1 MTTKV
6 IITPGNLNT
15 DHFTIANSK
24 VNLNS
29 ALINPFFTSVTLDT
43 SVPGAPVYTFT
54 RQDGT
59 TTSVAAN
66 VNDVHLEAE
75 GTLYDA
81 ASMTL
86 TLALND
92 GSTDTID
99 LSELSKT
106 TSENSTSVAF
116 SGEGTAASPLSA
128 TVTIDAA
135 RGLSTTASGV
145 GLDATSARQVLF
157 DVELQDINGVVLMYG
172 SSAGNA
178 A

>member
-6 IITPGNLNT
+6 IVTPGNLNT

-29 ALINPFFTSVTLDT
+29 SLINPFFTAVTLDT
-43 SVPGAPVYTFT
+43 STPGAPVYTFT

-66 VNDVHLEAE
+66 VNDVHLDTA
-75 GTLYDA
+75 GTTYDA

-92 GSTDTID
+92 GSIDTID

-106 TSENSTSVAF
+106 VSQGSSSIAF
-116 SGEGTAASPLSA
+116 SGEGTTVSPLSA
-128 TVTIDAA
+128 TVTVDAA
-135 RGLSTTASGV
+135 RGLSVTAGGV
-145 GLDATSARQVLF
+145 GLNATSARQVLF
-157 DVELQDINGVVLMYG
+157 DVVLTDINGVVLMYG
-172 SSAGNA
+172 SSTGNA
-178 A
+178 V